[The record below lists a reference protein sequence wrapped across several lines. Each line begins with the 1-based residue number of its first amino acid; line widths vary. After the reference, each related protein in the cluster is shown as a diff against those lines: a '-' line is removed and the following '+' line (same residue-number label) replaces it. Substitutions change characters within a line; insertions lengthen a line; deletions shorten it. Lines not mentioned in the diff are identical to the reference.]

1 MSKPVR
7 QLIYWTPRVIGILI
21 VALFTVV
28 SFDVFVEG
36 YSIGEALL
44 ALLIHL
50 IPAAIM
56 AGALAISWRWEWVG
70 GVLFILLSVVYI
82 VAFRGA
88 PIAAYLWISLPLFIA
103 GVLFFVNWRLG
114 VQSKEE
120 D

>member
-7 QLIYWTPRVIGILI
+7 HLIFWTPRIIGILI
-21 VALFTVV
+21 VVLFTVV

-44 ALLIHL
+44 ALLMHL

-56 AGALAISWRWEWVG
+56 AGVLAVSWRWEWIG

-82 VAFRGA
+82 VAFWGA
-88 PIAAYLWISLPLFIA
+88 PIAAYLWISLPLLIA
-103 GVLFFVNWRLG
+103 GVLFFVNWRLRS
-114 VQSKEE
+114 QLL
-120 D
+120 DQA